1 MVTAAIGALVGWAF
15 SGSLIAAGI
24 VTTAFGAIALGASLG
39 SLFASHD
46 SMDLSSSPNYS
57 FGPISNTMSQLVPI
71 YVIYGKCRVA
81 GNIIYQ
87 AFNNDKK
94 EVQDLYILVGEG
106 GVNAIT
112 GVMANDQNPAE
123 LEGCSVTTYTDTTAA
138 THDSRDPSGARPYP
152 DNVALICLTLKA
164 QESLNGTPTITSI
177 VEGMKVWTPN
187 GFAYSRNP
195 IWIILDILCHPR
207 YGMGMGTVDSTGA
220 YMHPNWDKIDY
231 ACALA
236 AANYCD
242 GAVEYG
248 SRFQLDFVLDS
259 SRPIRDV
266 LTDFLAVCRGYM
278 VQTNKLE
285 IYIDAPVSTYSRSI
299 TPGNITEN
307 SFTFWQAAD
316 EDVCNRITVDW
327 VDPDNNYERVT
338 DVFQDSDDIAIRGV
352 VEKSVSLL
360 GVTRS
365 GQVGHMGYYLLKS
378 SMLVRNFCSFGVS
391 FKDCDIQP
399 GEVLTV
405 SFEDFTGW
413 VNKPFRVLSVKDN
426 GNDVM
431 TVTCSEYIPE
441 IYDDSVMEVPVH
453 IDTSLTTNYKPDDVE
468 DLTITEQLE
477 TLQDGS
483 YNLIAKIT
491 WTPPES
497 YQTLEL
503 WYRYS
508 SEVAWVA
515 GGTLPK
521 GSTEYYLP
529 CTGNIGDTLYV
540 RVYTVSRLGVRSAGQ
555 TTSRILRGDFTPPAA
570 PTNLQGEGG
579 FRLAHITWTDPPDG
593 DLDHIDVYRSF
604 TADDAEDFT
613 KIGIAP
619 RFAQEYIDNGLGV
632 LQTAWYKL
640 KAADV
645 AGNES
650 VFSDVVSA
658 TTKAIETDDIPDGTI
673 QESHL
678 APSLAES
685 IERIP
690 EIEEEAQERLES
702 AKSVLSNEIKNLRE
716 YADEQLSSAAEAAIG
731 VLDMVKDV
739 GDKLSDAGVY
749 VDPDSGQV
757 KIYGLEVLREETD
770 VRLSNAEIRLDAHAA
785 QISSKVTLAQ
795 VNERIA
801 EAVFGDVG
809 ELIVSGINARIDEVE
824 ETLDAQAVAIS
835 EKASST
841 QVADHELRLTTAESD
856 ILGLDAAIALK
867 ASQLEVS
874 ELTQRVNS
882 AELKIDAQNGVISQ
896 FVGQSEEDM
905 EALSDASIQNAING
919 FENQKRNKESLAYAK
934 QELKATIAE
943 VDGKVEAE
951 AAARLELGVQVEENS
966 AALLEEQQV
975 RATRD
980 EAYGSL
986 TTALVAQL
994 DNDAGEAAVE
1004 NAIQGYENS
1013 KALSKQSAAY
1023 FKELNTRIVAG
1034 QRSEAE
1040 SREVLE
1046 ASLDGALAQIEQVS
1060 KVTAGKPDVYN
1071 QPSAPS
1077 GSLKLGDLWIDTNSL
1092 IHRWTGSEWEE
1103 CRDKELVELMELAT
1117 AQTWLKAQVSAGGK
1131 TVLTGIGLLADT
1143 TTGSEITMLAN
1154 RFYLVSSIDGELIQ
1168 PFAVDASDPS
1178 NPKVVINGD
1187 LFVKALEDNGYTDGT
1202 GWIVGGNI
1210 AALNRIQLGAGGAF
1224 IAGANA
1230 IFQLGGDGQYISI
1243 DSEQG
1248 IIRISNTETGEYILM
1263 DKGDLTTYKTFSGM
1277 TYPVA
1282 LKSLRVLETGVAQN
1296 NVRKTLSQRFAA
1308 RPQITVGLNDV
1319 AIYAPEYQSSKQRVK
1334 CYVNDSEIY
1343 YNEATGIASFLP
1355 HCELT
1360 TEGGTTNVN
1369 LGDNALGSASI
1380 PISGK
1385 WIVFDQTYT
1394 VWDGLFQI
1402 SIGITQ
1408 LYISVNVYAQIG
1420 AGSDN
1425 GDAAW
1430 HRTYT
1435 IYAYVSVNGTDYL
1448 IGSVQYTKAHDTF
1461 SVNLT
1466 GSPEQYGAYK
1476 IQGSISI
1483 PTTENLV
1490 SASVKLRVYGHGD
1503 TYGNALNGTNSPE
1516 ASSAVL
1522 GNITAFTQT
1531 GVSTAID
1538 VSGWVNYTAISE

>member
-1 MVTAAIGALVGWAF
+1 MVTVAIGALAGWAF
-15 SGSLIAAGI
+15 SGALIGMGL

-87 AFNNDKK
+87 AFNNNKK

-164 QESLNGTPTITSI
+164 QENLNGTPTITSI

-207 YGMGMGTVDSTGA
+207 YGMGMGAVDSTGV
-220 YMHPNWDKIDY
+220 YTHPNWDKIDY

-242 GAVEYG
+242 GTVEYG
-248 SRFQLDFVLDS
+248 PRFQLDFVMDS

-266 LTDFLAVCRGYM
+266 LTDFLAVCRGYI

-413 VNKPFRVLSVKDN
+413 KNKPFRVLSVKDN

-555 TTSRILRGDFTPPAA
+555 TTSKILRGDTVPPAA
-570 PTNLQGEGG
+570 PTNLQGLGG
-579 FRLAHITWTDPPDG
+579 FRCAMITWVDPPDG
-593 DLDHIDVYRSF
+593 DLDHIEVYRSL
-604 TADDAEDFT
+604 TADDADDFE
-613 KIGIAP
+613 KIGISP
-619 RFAQEYIDNGLGV
+619 RFSQEYVDSNLYV

-640 KAADV
+640 KAVDV
-645 AGNES
+645 AKNES
-650 VFSDVVSA
+650 EFSAVISVTSEA
-658 TTKAIETDDIPDGTI
+658 LPA
-673 QESHL
+673 QQ
-678 APSLAES
+678 
-685 IERIP
+685 IP
-690 EIEEEAQERLES
+690 EQSIQPSKLVPQLERLINEMRAAATAALTNSINEEENRT
-702 AKSVLSNEIKNLRE
+702 
-716 YADEQLSSAAEAAIG
+716 AA
-731 VLDMVKDV
+731 
-739 GDKLSDAGVY
+739 
-749 VDPDSGQV
+749 
-757 KIYGLEVLREETD
+757 
-770 VRLSNAEIRLDAHAA
+770 
-785 QISSKVTLAQ
+785 
-795 VNERIA
+795 
-801 EAVFGDVG
+801 
-809 ELIVSGINARIDEVE
+809 
-824 ETLDAQAVAIS
+824 AVAI
-835 EKASST
+835 
-841 QVADHELRLTTAESD
+841 Q
-856 ILGLDAAIALK
+856 
-867 ASQLEVS
+867 
-874 ELTQRVNS
+874 
-882 AELKIDAQNGVISQ
+882 
-896 FVGQSEEDM
+896 
-905 EALSDASIQNAING
+905 
-919 FENQKRNKESLAYAK
+919 
-934 QELKATIAE
+934 
-943 VDGKVEAE
+943 
-951 AAARLELGVQVEENS
+951 
-966 AALLEEQQV
+966 
-975 RATRD
+975 
-980 EAYGSL
+980 
-986 TTALVAQL
+986 
-994 DNDAGEAAVE
+994 
-1004 NAIQGYENS
+1004 
-1013 KALSKQSAAY
+1013 
-1023 FKELNTRIVAG
+1023 ELNTRVVDGLLAEAEARTLLAAQLNQSVATLQQLMQVVARSVTITQQAEEPENPQAGDIWEYETGAYRQWDGAAWQSITDEQMQATIEAVTATYSLLLDVNGNVAG
-1034 QRSEAE
+1034 IGVTNSNISGSEVAI
-1040 SREVLE
+1040 
-1046 ASLDGALAQIEQVS
+1046 LADAFKIAVPNGDRTTVFQVDS
-1060 KVTAGKPDVYN
+1060 EGNVQLVGDLIA
-1071 QPSAPS
+1071 S
-1077 GSLKLGDLWIDTNSL
+1077 GSLTGREFNVAAKL
-1092 IHRWTGSEWEE
+1092 
-1103 CRDKELVELMELAT
+1103 
-1117 AQTWLKAQVSAGGK
+1117 
-1131 TVLTGIGLLADT
+1131 
-1143 TTGSEITMLAN
+1143 
-1154 RFYLVSSIDGELIQ
+1154 
-1168 PFAVDASDPS
+1168 
-1178 NPKVVINGD
+1178 
-1187 LFVKALEDNGYTDGT
+1187 
-1202 GWIVGGNI
+1202 
-1210 AALNRIQLGAGGAF
+1210 QLGAGGQLIMGDGSIFQMGSGAVILDSETGVLQIRDPNNLTTGNYIRVETGDITTYQY
-1224 IAGANA
+1224 IAGAYRA
-1230 IFQLGGDGQYISI
+1230 
-1243 DSEQG
+1243 
-1248 IIRISNTETGEYILM
+1248 M
-1263 DKGDLTTYKTFSGM
+1263 
-1277 TYPVA
+1277 
-1282 LKSLRVLETGVAQN
+1282 KSLRKMEVGVGNNGATVTLPGYWPSQPKIQVSPNALQCYNASYPNQSQQLRCYADSITYNNGVVTFVPRAYLEIGAG
-1296 NVRKTLSQRFAA
+1296 NVYVPLPVSV
-1308 RPQITVGLNDV
+1308 INHN
-1319 AIYAPEYQSSKQRVK
+1319 IYPGA
-1334 CYVNDSEIY
+1334 
-1343 YNEATGIASFLP
+1343 
-1355 HCELT
+1355 
-1360 TEGGTTNVN
+1360 GG
-1369 LGDNALGSASI
+1369 GDNI
-1380 PISGK
+1380 PLTVQTSSYAVPSGAK
-1385 WIVFDQTYT
+1385 NVVVT
-1394 VWDGLFQI
+1394 VK
-1402 SIGITQ
+1402 
-1408 LYISVNVYAQIG
+1408 VYAQQAGGATGDRVSMKNLKADVKVVFAGTTTNIG
-1420 AGSDN
+1420 TVNIPATNYNLSTEPTSYYKTVSITLPGGYSSAQNLYVSAYLYYAGSN
-1425 GDAAW
+1425 SEMQW
-1430 HRTYT
+1430 
-1435 IYAYVSVNGTDYL
+1435 IYPFAQMDRFWLRLDSLQWSLSSSTQLATGTLNYV
-1448 IGSVQYTKAHDTF
+1448 
-1461 SVNLT
+1461 
-1466 GSPEQYGAYK
+1466 
-1476 IQGSISI
+1476 
-1483 PTTENLV
+1483 
-1490 SASVKLRVYGHGD
+1490 
-1503 TYGNALNGTNSPE
+1503 
-1516 ASSAVL
+1516 
-1522 GNITAFTQT
+1522 
-1531 GVSTAID
+1531 AI
-1538 VSGWVNYTAISE
+1538 AE

>member
-207 YGMGMGTVDSTGA
+207 YGMGMGAVDSTGV
-220 YMHPNWDKIDY
+220 YTHPNWDKIDY

-236 AANYCD
+236 TANYCD
-242 GAVEYG
+242 GTVEYG
-248 SRFQLDFVLDS
+248 PRFQLDFVMDS

-266 LTDFLAVCRGYM
+266 LTDFLAVCRGYI

-413 VNKPFRVLSVKDN
+413 VDKPFRVLSVKDN

-453 IDTSLTTNYKPDDVE
+453 IDTSLTTNYKPDDVA

-555 TTSRILRGDFTPPAA
+555 TTSRILRGDTVPPAA

-579 FRLAHITWTDPPDG
+579 FRLAHLTWTDPPDG
-593 DLDHIDVYRSF
+593 DLDHIDIYRSI
-604 TADDAEDFT
+604 TADIAEDYE
-613 KIGIAP
+613 KIGTSQ
-619 RFAQEYIDNGLGV
+619 RFSQEYVDSNLYV

-640 KAADV
+640 KAVDV
-645 AGNES
+645 AKNES
-650 VFSDVVSA
+650 EFSMVISVTSEA
-658 TTKAIETDDIPDGTI
+658 LPSTEIPEASID
-673 QESHL
+673 ESKL
-678 APSLAES
+678 MPSLSQKIES
-685 IERIP
+685 IDESYAAIPAILNALSLDQTMENNATAERVLNTKV
-690 EIEEEAQERLES
+690 EDGLMAEATERLKLT
-702 AKSVLSNEIKNLRE
+702 ARL
-716 YADEQLSSAAEAAIG
+716 DETSAAVQEETIARAEGDDVLAQRITTMGAQNDQNIAAIQQ
-731 VLDMVKDV
+731 
-739 GDKLSDAGVY
+739 KL
-749 VDPDSGQV
+749 
-757 KIYGLEVLREETD
+757 
-770 VRLSNAEIRLDAHAA
+770 NA
-785 QISSKVTLAQ
+785 
-795 VNERIA
+795 
-801 EAVFGDVG
+801 
-809 ELIVSGINARIDEVE
+809 
-824 ETLDAQAVAIS
+824 
-835 EKASST
+835 
-841 QVADHELRLTTAESD
+841 
-856 ILGLDAAIALK
+856 
-867 ASQLEVS
+867 
-874 ELTQRVNS
+874 
-882 AELKIDAQNGVISQ
+882 DAQNGVAITLNALSQDKALESQAIAERTLTVKHNEEVAERLLLAIKQGETQAALEAVNQIVTGPGGLTAQNYIKTDVNGNVAGYGLYNDGKISEFGILADRFFIAKTDGTLTPVFEIDSATGLVQLIGSLIASGSLTGRELNAAAKIQLGPGGQ
-896 FVGQSEEDM
+896 FVMGDGSIFQMGSGAIIIDSETGVLQIRDPNNLTTGNYVRVDTGDITTYQYIGGAYRAMKSLRKM
-905 EALSDASIQNAING
+905 EVGVGENGTTVTLPGYWPSQPKIQVSPNALQCYDASYPNQSQQLRCYAENINY
-919 FENQKRNKESLAYAK
+919 NN
-934 QELKATIAE
+934 
-943 VDGKVEAE
+943 
-951 AAARLELGVQVEENS
+951 GVVTFMPK
-966 AALLEEQQV
+966 ALLEIKTGTKLVNLPVAPVEGHPVNDGKTLQ
-975 RATRD
+975 T
-980 EAYGSL
+980 EAF
-986 TTALVAQL
+986 ALP
-994 DNDAGEAAVE
+994 AG
-1004 NAIQGYENS
+1004 
-1013 KALSKQSAAY
+1013 
-1023 FKELNTRIVAG
+1023 
-1034 QRSEAE
+1034 
-1040 SREVLE
+1040 
-1046 ASLDGALAQIEQVS
+1046 VS
-1060 KVTAGKPDVYN
+1060 NIIVTAK
-1071 QPSAPS
+1071 
-1077 GSLKLGDLWIDTNSL
+1077 
-1092 IHRWTGSEWEE
+1092 
-1103 CRDKELVELMELAT
+1103 
-1117 AQTWLKAQVSAGGK
+1117 
-1131 TVLTGIGLLADT
+1131 
-1143 TTGSEITMLAN
+1143 
-1154 RFYLVSSIDGELIQ
+1154 
-1168 PFAVDASDPS
+1168 
-1178 NPKVVINGD
+1178 
-1187 LFVKALEDNGYTDGT
+1187 
-1202 GWIVGGNI
+1202 
-1210 AALNRIQLGAGGAF
+1210 
-1224 IAGANA
+1224 
-1230 IFQLGGDGQYISI
+1230 
-1243 DSEQG
+1243 
-1248 IIRISNTETGEYILM
+1248 
-1263 DKGDLTTYKTFSGM
+1263 
-1277 TYPVA
+1277 
-1282 LKSLRVLETGVAQN
+1282 
-1296 NVRKTLSQRFAA
+1296 
-1308 RPQITVGLNDV
+1308 
-1319 AIYAPEYQSSKQRVK
+1319 
-1334 CYVNDSEIY
+1334 
-1343 YNEATGIASFLP
+1343 
-1355 HCELT
+1355 
-1360 TEGGTTNVN
+1360 
-1369 LGDNALGSASI
+1369 
-1380 PISGK
+1380 
-1385 WIVFDQTYT
+1385 
-1394 VWDGLFQI
+1394 
-1402 SIGITQ
+1402 
-1408 LYISVNVYAQIG
+1408 VYAQ
-1420 AGSDN
+1420 D
-1425 GDAAW
+1425 
-1430 HRTYT
+1430 
-1435 IYAYVSVNGTDYL
+1435 IY
-1448 IGSVQYTKAHDTF
+1448 
-1461 SVNLT
+1461 
-1466 GSPEQYGAYK
+1466 
-1476 IQGSISI
+1476 
-1483 PTTENLV
+1483 
-1490 SASVKLRVYGHGD
+1490 
-1503 TYGNALNGTNSPE
+1503 
-1516 ASSAVL
+1516 
-1522 GNITAFTQT
+1522 
-1531 GVSTAID
+1531 ST
-1538 VSGWVNYTAISE
+1538 SGWVIYMRDCSVTVNAVVGGVSYNVGTITIPAAIHSRIQDEEPVNYYKTISKSIPVSVGSGGAQIYLTGTAKGTGNAIPRGGEGIIIVDGEAFWLRFDSLQYDVAASSKLAEGTLNYVAIAE

>member
-207 YGMGMGTVDSTGA
+207 YGMGMGAVDSTGA
-220 YMHPNWDKIDY
+220 YTHPNWDKIDY

-242 GAVEYG
+242 GTVEYG
-248 SRFQLDFVLDS
+248 PRFQLDFVMDS

-266 LTDFLAVCRGYM
+266 LTDFLAVCRGYI

-468 DLTITEQLE
+468 DLAITEQLE

-555 TTSRILRGDFTPPAA
+555 TTSRILRGDTVPPAA
-570 PTNLQGEGG
+570 PTNLQGLGG
-579 FRLAHITWTDPPDG
+579 FRCAMITWVDPPDG
-593 DLDHIDVYRSF
+593 DLDHIEVYRSL
-604 TADDAEDFT
+604 TADDADDFE
-613 KIGIAP
+613 KIGISP
-619 RFAQEYIDNGLGV
+619 RFSQEYVDSNLYV

-640 KAADV
+640 KAVDV
-645 AGNES
+645 AKNES
-650 VFSDVVSA
+650 EFSVVISVTSEA
-658 TTKAIETDDIPDGTI
+658 LPA
-673 QESHL
+673 QQ
-678 APSLAES
+678 
-685 IERIP
+685 IP
-690 EIEEEAQERLES
+690 EQSIQPSKLVPQLERLINEMRAAATAALTNSINEEENRT
-702 AKSVLSNEIKNLRE
+702 
-716 YADEQLSSAAEAAIG
+716 AA
-731 VLDMVKDV
+731 
-739 GDKLSDAGVY
+739 
-749 VDPDSGQV
+749 
-757 KIYGLEVLREETD
+757 
-770 VRLSNAEIRLDAHAA
+770 
-785 QISSKVTLAQ
+785 
-795 VNERIA
+795 
-801 EAVFGDVG
+801 
-809 ELIVSGINARIDEVE
+809 
-824 ETLDAQAVAIS
+824 AVAI
-835 EKASST
+835 
-841 QVADHELRLTTAESD
+841 Q
-856 ILGLDAAIALK
+856 
-867 ASQLEVS
+867 
-874 ELTQRVNS
+874 
-882 AELKIDAQNGVISQ
+882 
-896 FVGQSEEDM
+896 
-905 EALSDASIQNAING
+905 
-919 FENQKRNKESLAYAK
+919 
-934 QELKATIAE
+934 
-943 VDGKVEAE
+943 
-951 AAARLELGVQVEENS
+951 
-966 AALLEEQQV
+966 
-975 RATRD
+975 
-980 EAYGSL
+980 
-986 TTALVAQL
+986 
-994 DNDAGEAAVE
+994 
-1004 NAIQGYENS
+1004 
-1013 KALSKQSAAY
+1013 
-1023 FKELNTRIVAG
+1023 ELNTRVVDGLLAEAEARTLLAAQLNQSVATLQQLMQVVARSVTITQQAEEPENPQAGDIWEYETGAYRQWDGTAWLDLTDEEMQATIEAVTATYSLLLDVNGSVAG
-1034 QRSEAE
+1034 FGVTNSNIGGSEFAI
-1040 SREVLE
+1040 
-1046 ASLDGALAQIEQVS
+1046 LADAFKIAVPNGDRTTVFQVDS
-1060 KVTAGKPDVYN
+1060 EGNVQLVGDLIA
-1071 QPSAPS
+1071 S
-1077 GSLKLGDLWIDTNSL
+1077 GSLTGREFNVAAKL
-1092 IHRWTGSEWEE
+1092 
-1103 CRDKELVELMELAT
+1103 
-1117 AQTWLKAQVSAGGK
+1117 
-1131 TVLTGIGLLADT
+1131 
-1143 TTGSEITMLAN
+1143 
-1154 RFYLVSSIDGELIQ
+1154 
-1168 PFAVDASDPS
+1168 
-1178 NPKVVINGD
+1178 
-1187 LFVKALEDNGYTDGT
+1187 
-1202 GWIVGGNI
+1202 
-1210 AALNRIQLGAGGAF
+1210 QLGAGGQLIMGDGSIFQMGSGAIIIDSETGVLQIRDPNNLTTGNYIRVETGDITTYQY
-1224 IAGANA
+1224 IAGAYRA
-1230 IFQLGGDGQYISI
+1230 
-1243 DSEQG
+1243 
-1248 IIRISNTETGEYILM
+1248 M
-1263 DKGDLTTYKTFSGM
+1263 
-1277 TYPVA
+1277 
-1282 LKSLRVLETGVAQN
+1282 KSLRKMEVGVGNNGARVTLPGYWPSQPKIQVSPNALQCYNASYPNQSQQLRCYADAITYNNGVVTFIPRAYLEV
-1296 NVRKTLSQRFAA
+1296 S
-1308 RPQITVGLNDV
+1308 
-1319 AIYAPEYQSSKQRVK
+1319 
-1334 CYVNDSEIY
+1334 
-1343 YNEATGIASFLP
+1343 
-1355 HCELT
+1355 
-1360 TEGGTTNVN
+1360 
-1369 LGDNALGSASI
+1369 GDNGHMTNLAVANIGLGNWLDNPLPCSM
-1380 PISGK
+1380 
-1385 WIVFDQTYT
+1385 QT
-1394 VWDGLFQI
+1394 
-1402 SIGITQ
+1402 S
-1408 LYISVNVYAQIG
+1408 
-1420 AGSDN
+1420 
-1425 GDAAW
+1425 
-1430 HRTYT
+1430 
-1435 IYAYVSVNGTDYL
+1435 
-1448 IGSVQYTKAHDTF
+1448 
-1461 SVNLT
+1461 
-1466 GSPEQYGAYK
+1466 
-1476 IQGSISI
+1476 
-1483 PTTENLV
+1483 
-1490 SASVKLRVYGHGD
+1490 
-1503 TYGNALNGTNSPE
+1503 
-1516 ASSAVL
+1516 ASSALPTGAKNIVITVKLYAQLTVGFNPSGITNRTVKMTVNAHVGGSVHSL
-1522 GNITAFTQT
+1522 GSITFSPTGYDVSSEPSSYYRTLTQT
-1531 GVSTAID
+1531 ISSGSGAVYLTATVEQAPSYQDVRFNISNVTLSAYSRAWLRLDSLQWSLSGSTQLATGTLNYVAI
-1538 VSGWVNYTAISE
+1538 AE

>member
-187 GFAYSRNP
+187 GFIYSRNP
-195 IWIILDILCHPR
+195 IWIILDILSHPR
-207 YGMGMGTVDSTGA
+207 YGMGMGAVDSSGA
-220 YMHPNWDKIDY
+220 YTHPNWDKIDY

-242 GAVEYG
+242 GTVEYG
-248 SRFQLDFVLDS
+248 PRFQLDFVMDS

-266 LTDFLAVCRGYM
+266 LTDFLAVCRGYI

-285 IYIDAPVSTYSRSI
+285 IYIDAPISTYSRSI

-555 TTSRILRGDFTPPAA
+555 TTSRILRGDTVPPAA
-570 PTNLQGEGG
+570 PTNLQGLGG
-579 FRLAHITWTDPPDG
+579 FRCAMITWVDPPDG
-593 DLDHIDVYRSF
+593 DLDHIDVYRSLS
-604 TADDAEDFT
+604 ADDADDFE
-613 KIGIAP
+613 KIGISP
-619 RFAQEYIDNGLGV
+619 RFSQEYVDSNLYV
-632 LQTAWYKL
+632 LQTVWYKL
-640 KAADV
+640 KAVDV
-645 AGNES
+645 AKNES
-650 VFSDVVSA
+650 EFSAVISVTSEA
-658 TTKAIETDDIPDGTI
+658 LPA
-673 QESHL
+673 QQ
-678 APSLAES
+678 
-685 IERIP
+685 IP
-690 EIEEEAQERLES
+690 EQSIQPSKLVPQLERLINEMRAAATAALTNSINEEENR
-702 AKSVLSNEIKNLRE
+702 
-716 YADEQLSSAAEAAIG
+716 
-731 VLDMVKDV
+731 
-739 GDKLSDAGVY
+739 
-749 VDPDSGQV
+749 
-757 KIYGLEVLREETD
+757 
-770 VRLSNAEIRLDAHAA
+770 
-785 QISSKVTLAQ
+785 
-795 VNERIA
+795 
-801 EAVFGDVG
+801 
-809 ELIVSGINARIDEVE
+809 
-824 ETLDAQAVAIS
+824 
-835 EKASST
+835 
-841 QVADHELRLTTAESD
+841 TA
-856 ILGLDAAIALK
+856 AAIA
-867 ASQLEVS
+867 
-874 ELTQRVNS
+874 
-882 AELKIDAQNGVISQ
+882 
-896 FVGQSEEDM
+896 
-905 EALSDASIQNAING
+905 IQ
-919 FENQKRNKESLAYAK
+919 
-934 QELKATIAE
+934 
-943 VDGKVEAE
+943 
-951 AAARLELGVQVEENS
+951 
-966 AALLEEQQV
+966 
-975 RATRD
+975 
-980 EAYGSL
+980 
-986 TTALVAQL
+986 
-994 DNDAGEAAVE
+994 
-1004 NAIQGYENS
+1004 
-1013 KALSKQSAAY
+1013 
-1023 FKELNTRIVAG
+1023 ELNTRVVDGLLAEAEARTLLAAQLNQSVATLQQLMQVVARAVTITQQAEEPENPQTGDIWEYETGAYRQWDGAAWQSITDEEMQATIEAVTATYSLLLDVNGNVAG
-1034 QRSEAE
+1034 IGVTNSNISGSEVAILADVFRIAAPNGDRTTVFQVDSE
-1040 SREVLE
+1040 GNVQLIGDLI
-1046 ASLDGALAQIEQVS
+1046 ASGAITGDKINAAAQIQLGSGGQLIMGDGSIFQMGSGAVILDSETGVLQIRDPNNLTTGNYIRVETGDITTYQYIAGAYRAMKSLRKMEVGVGSNGATVTLPGYWPSQPKIQVS
-1060 KVTAGKPDVYN
+1060 PNALQCYNARYPNQSQQLRCYADAITYNNGVVTFVPRAYLEIAGGNVFY
-1071 QPSAPS
+1071 
-1077 GSLKLGDLWIDTNSL
+1077 SLPVPVVNWSF
-1092 IHRWTGSEWEE
+1092 
-1103 CRDKELVELMELAT
+1103 MEHAVPTT
-1117 AQTWLKAQVSAGGK
+1117 AQTTTYSVPAYAKNIVVSGKIYAQ
-1131 TVLTGIGLLADT
+1131 D
-1143 TTGSEITMLAN
+1143 
-1154 RFYLVSSIDGELIQ
+1154 
-1168 PFAVDASDPS
+1168 
-1178 NPKVVINGD
+1178 
-1187 LFVKALEDNGYTDGT
+1187 
-1202 GWIVGGNI
+1202 
-1210 AALNRIQLGAGGAF
+1210 AGGAQGNTVSMKCLKATVKVGF
-1224 IAGANA
+1224 AGTVTTITTITLPPTNYDLSTEPTSYYKSFSITLA
-1230 IFQLGGDGQYISI
+1230 GGNSSAQYIYLAADISYGGYNSNFPWIHSFDDMKRCWLRFDSI
-1243 DSEQG
+1243 QWTVSSSTQLA
-1248 IIRISNTETGEYILM
+1248 TG
-1263 DKGDLTTYKTFSGM
+1263 
-1277 TYPVA
+1277 
-1282 LKSLRVLETGVAQN
+1282 
-1296 NVRKTLSQRFAA
+1296 TL
-1308 RPQITVGLNDV
+1308 NYV
-1319 AIYAPEYQSSKQRVK
+1319 AIAE
-1334 CYVNDSEIY
+1334 
-1343 YNEATGIASFLP
+1343 
-1355 HCELT
+1355 
-1360 TEGGTTNVN
+1360 
-1369 LGDNALGSASI
+1369 
-1380 PISGK
+1380 
-1385 WIVFDQTYT
+1385 
-1394 VWDGLFQI
+1394 
-1402 SIGITQ
+1402 
-1408 LYISVNVYAQIG
+1408 
-1420 AGSDN
+1420 
-1425 GDAAW
+1425 
-1430 HRTYT
+1430 
-1435 IYAYVSVNGTDYL
+1435 
-1448 IGSVQYTKAHDTF
+1448 
-1461 SVNLT
+1461 
-1466 GSPEQYGAYK
+1466 
-1476 IQGSISI
+1476 
-1483 PTTENLV
+1483 
-1490 SASVKLRVYGHGD
+1490 
-1503 TYGNALNGTNSPE
+1503 
-1516 ASSAVL
+1516 
-1522 GNITAFTQT
+1522 
-1531 GVSTAID
+1531 
-1538 VSGWVNYTAISE
+1538 

>member
-15 SGSLIAAGI
+15 SGGLVAAHI
-24 VTTAFGAIALGASLG
+24 VANVWGAIALGASLG
-39 SLFASHD
+39 SLFVSRDFDADFSN
-46 SMDLSSSPNYS
+46 SPNYS

-94 EVQDLYILVGEG
+94 EIQDLYILVGEG
-106 GVNAIT
+106 GINSIT

-123 LEGCSVTTYTDTTAA
+123 LEGCSVTTYLNTTQF

-164 QESLNGTPTITSI
+164 QENLNGTPTITSI

-187 GFAYSRNP
+187 GIVYSRNP
-195 IWIILDILCHPR
+195 IWIILDILCNPR

-220 YMHPNWDKIDY
+220 YTHPDWDKIDY

-242 GAVEYG
+242 ETVEYG
-248 SRFQLDFVLDS
+248 PRFQLDFVMDTC
-259 SRPIRDV
+259 RPVRDV
-266 LTDFLAVCRGYM
+266 LADFMSSCRGYM

-285 IYIDAPVSTYSRSI
+285 LYIDAPVSTYSRSI
-299 TPGNITEN
+299 TPGNIVEN

-352 VEKSVSLL
+352 VEKSFSLL

-365 GQVGHMGYYLLKS
+365 GQVGHMGYYLLKG

-391 FKDCDIQP
+391 YKDCDIQP

-405 SFEDFTGW
+405 SFPDFTGW
-413 VNKPFRVLSVKDN
+413 NNKPFRVISVKDN

-431 TVTCSEYIPE
+431 TVTCSEYILE

-497 YQTLEL
+497 YQTLEI

-540 RVYTVSRLGVRSAGQ
+540 RVYTVSRLGVRSSGQ
-555 TTSRILRGDFTPPAA
+555 TTSRILRGDLTPPAA

-579 FRLAHITWTDPPDG
+579 FRLAHITWTDPSDG

-640 KAADV
+640 KAVDV

-650 VFSDVVSA
+650 VFSDVASA
-658 TTKAIETDDIPDGTI
+658 TTEAIETDDIPDGTI
-673 QESHL
+673 GESHL
-678 APSLAES
+678 APSLIAS
-685 IERIP
+685 IDRIGDI
-690 EIEEEAQERLES
+690 EIDIDAIDVDISGIKGDISGIKGDISGIKDDVANIETDVSEIQSNVEQVSKEAQERLES

-731 VLDMVKDV
+731 ALGMVKDV

-770 VRLSNAEIRLDAHAA
+770 VRLSNAEIRLDAQEA
-785 QISSKVTLAQ
+785 QISSKVTLTQ
-795 VNERIA
+795 VDERIA

-882 AELKIDAQNGVISQ
+882 AELRIDAQNGTISQ
-896 FVGQSEEDM
+896 FVGQSKEDVD
-905 EALSDASIQNAING
+905 ALSDASIQNAING
-919 FENQKRNKESLAYAK
+919 FDSQKRNKESLAYAK
-934 QELKATIAE
+934 QELKANISE
-943 VDGKVEAE
+943 VNGKVEAE
-951 AAARLELGVQVEENS
+951 AAARLELGVRVDGNYS
-966 AALLEEQQV
+966 AILEEQSA
-975 RATRD
+975 RASADEALTNQIETVASAYQAGDSSLLAAIQSEAETRANKDEVLTKQIEEAVSDYQTGDSSLLAAIQSEATTRADADEALTSQIETVASAYQAGDSDLLAAIQSEATTRANKD
-980 EAYGSL
+980 EAYGNL

-1013 KALSKQSAAY
+1013 QALSKQSAAY

-1034 QRSEAE
+1034 QRSEVE
-1040 SREVLE
+1040 SREV
-1046 ASLDGALAQIEQVS
+1046 
-1060 KVTAGKPDVYN
+1060 
-1071 QPSAPS
+1071 
-1077 GSLKLGDLWIDTNSL
+1077 
-1092 IHRWTGSEWEE
+1092 
-1103 CRDKELVELMELAT
+1103 
-1117 AQTWLKAQVSAGGK
+1117 
-1131 TVLTGIGLLADT
+1131 
-1143 TTGSEITMLAN
+1143 
-1154 RFYLVSSIDGELIQ
+1154 
-1168 PFAVDASDPS
+1168 
-1178 NPKVVINGD
+1178 
-1187 LFVKALEDNGYTDGT
+1187 
-1202 GWIVGGNI
+1202 
-1210 AALNRIQLGAGGAF
+1210 
-1224 IAGANA
+1224 
-1230 IFQLGGDGQYISI
+1230 
-1243 DSEQG
+1243 
-1248 IIRISNTETGEYILM
+1248 
-1263 DKGDLTTYKTFSGM
+1263 
-1277 TYPVA
+1277 
-1282 LKSLRVLETGVAQN
+1282 
-1296 NVRKTLSQRFAA
+1296 
-1308 RPQITVGLNDV
+1308 
-1319 AIYAPEYQSSKQRVK
+1319 
-1334 CYVNDSEIY
+1334 
-1343 YNEATGIASFLP
+1343 
-1355 HCELT
+1355 
-1360 TEGGTTNVN
+1360 
-1369 LGDNALGSASI
+1369 
-1380 PISGK
+1380 
-1385 WIVFDQTYT
+1385 
-1394 VWDGLFQI
+1394 
-1402 SIGITQ
+1402 
-1408 LYISVNVYAQIG
+1408 
-1420 AGSDN
+1420 
-1425 GDAAW
+1425 
-1430 HRTYT
+1430 
-1435 IYAYVSVNGTDYL
+1435 
-1448 IGSVQYTKAHDTF
+1448 
-1461 SVNLT
+1461 
-1466 GSPEQYGAYK
+1466 
-1476 IQGSISI
+1476 
-1483 PTTENLV
+1483 
-1490 SASVKLRVYGHGD
+1490 
-1503 TYGNALNGTNSPE
+1503 
-1516 ASSAVL
+1516 
-1522 GNITAFTQT
+1522 
-1531 GVSTAID
+1531 
-1538 VSGWVNYTAISE
+1538 

>member
-1 MVTAAIGALVGWAF
+1 MVTVAIGALVGWAF
-15 SGSLIAAGI
+15 SGALIGLGL

-39 SLFASHD
+39 SLFVSRD
-46 SMDLSSSPNYS
+46 IGDYSSSPNYS

-71 YVIYGKCRVA
+71 FVVYGKNRVA

-87 AFNNDKK
+87 VFDSDKK
-94 EVQDLYILVGEG
+94 EKQDLYVLVGEG
-106 GVNAIT
+106 GIT
-112 GVMANDQNPAE
+112 SINDVMANDQNPAK
-123 LEGCSVTTYTDTTAA
+123 LDGCSVTTYLDTDST

-164 QESLNGTPTITSI
+164 QENLNGTPTITSI
-177 VEGMKVWTPN
+177 VEGMKVWTPG

-207 YGMGMGTVDSTGA
+207 YGMGMGVVDGSGV
-220 YMHPNWDKIDY
+220 YSHPNWDKIDY

-242 GAVEYG
+242 ATVEYG
-248 SRFQLDFVLDS
+248 PRFQLDFVIDTQ
-259 SRPIRDV
+259 RPIRDI

-278 VQTNKLE
+278 VQTDKLE

-299 TPGNITEN
+299 TPGNIVEG

-316 EDVCNRITVDW
+316 ADICNRITIDW
-327 VDPDNNYERVT
+327 IDPENSYERVT
-338 DVFQDSDDIAIRGV
+338 DVFQDSDDIAVRGV

-360 GVTRS
+360 GITRS

-378 SMLVRNFCSFGVS
+378 SLLVRNFCSFGVS

-405 SFEDFTGW
+405 SFQDFTGW

-555 TTSRILRGDFTPPAA
+555 TTSRILRGDTVPPAA

-579 FRLAHITWTDPPDG
+579 FRLAHIKWTDPPDG
-593 DLDHIDVYRSF
+593 DLDHIDVYRSI
-604 TADDAEDFT
+604 TADIAEDYE
-613 KIGIAP
+613 KIGTSQ
-619 RFAQEYIDNGLGV
+619 RFSQEYVDSNLYV

-640 KAADV
+640 KAVDV
-645 AGNES
+645 AKNES
-650 VFSDVVSA
+650 EFSAVISVTSEALPA
-658 TTKAIETDDIPDGTI
+658 TEIPEASID
-673 QESHL
+673 ESKL
-678 APSLAES
+678 MPSLADKITS
-685 IERIP
+685 VDNSDTAISLILNA
-690 EIEEEAQERLES
+690 IEEDRNAKSRAAIQQVSQIVRGENGLEAQWYVKTDVNGRIAGFGLFNSGSTSEFAVL
-702 AKSVLSNEIKNLRE
+702 AKHFFIAKDDGTATPVFEVNSETGLVQI
-716 YADEQLSSAAEAAIG
+716 IG
-731 VLDMVKDV
+731 DLIASGSIT
-739 GDKLSDAGVY
+739 GDK
-749 VDPDSGQV
+749 
-757 KIYGLEVLREETD
+757 I
-770 VRLSNAEIRLDAHAA
+770 NAAA
-785 QISSKVTLAQ
+785 Q
-795 VNERIA
+795 
-801 EAVFGDVG
+801 
-809 ELIVSGINARIDEVE
+809 
-824 ETLDAQAVAIS
+824 
-835 EKASST
+835 
-841 QVADHELRLTTAESD
+841 
-856 ILGLDAAIALK
+856 
-867 ASQLEVS
+867 
-874 ELTQRVNS
+874 
-882 AELKIDAQNGVISQ
+882 
-896 FVGQSEEDM
+896 
-905 EALSDASIQNAING
+905 
-919 FENQKRNKESLAYAK
+919 
-934 QELKATIAE
+934 
-943 VDGKVEAE
+943 
-951 AAARLELGVQVEENS
+951 
-966 AALLEEQQV
+966 
-975 RATRD
+975 
-980 EAYGSL
+980 
-986 TTALVAQL
+986 
-994 DNDAGEAAVE
+994 
-1004 NAIQGYENS
+1004 
-1013 KALSKQSAAY
+1013 
-1023 FKELNTRIVAG
+1023 
-1034 QRSEAE
+1034 
-1040 SREVLE
+1040 
-1046 ASLDGALAQIEQVS
+1046 
-1060 KVTAGKPDVYN
+1060 
-1071 QPSAPS
+1071 
-1077 GSLKLGDLWIDTNSL
+1077 
-1092 IHRWTGSEWEE
+1092 
-1103 CRDKELVELMELAT
+1103 
-1117 AQTWLKAQVSAGGK
+1117 
-1131 TVLTGIGLLADT
+1131 
-1143 TTGSEITMLAN
+1143 
-1154 RFYLVSSIDGELIQ
+1154 
-1168 PFAVDASDPS
+1168 
-1178 NPKVVINGD
+1178 
-1187 LFVKALEDNGYTDGT
+1187 
-1202 GWIVGGNI
+1202 
-1210 AALNRIQLGAGGAF
+1210 IQLGAGGAF

-1282 LKSLRVLETGVAQN
+1282 LKSLRVLETGAAQN
-1296 NVRKTLSQRFAA
+1296 NVRKTLSRRFAA
-1308 RPQITVGLNDV
+1308 KPQITVGLNDV

-1334 CYVNDSEIY
+1334 CYVNDNETY

-1360 TEGGTTNVN
+1360 TEGGKTNVN
-1369 LGDNALGSASI
+1369 VGDNALGRASI
-1380 PISGK
+1380 PISNK
-1385 WIVFDQTYT
+1385 WKVFDQTYT

-1425 GDAAW
+1425 GNAAW

-1435 IYAYVSVNGTDYL
+1435 IYAYLSVNGTDYL
-1448 IGSVQYTKAHDTF
+1448 VGSVTYTKAADTF
-1461 SVNLT
+1461 STNLT
-1466 GSPEQYGAYK
+1466 GAPEQYGTYK

-1483 PTTENLV
+1483 PTTENLI

-1503 TYGNALNGTNSPE
+1503 TYGNALNGKYSPE

-1538 VSGWVNYTAISE
+1538 VDGWVNYTAISE

>member
-106 GVNAIT
+106 GINAIT
-112 GVMANDQNPAE
+112 GVMANDRNPAE

-164 QESLNGTPTITSI
+164 QENLNGTPTITSI

-207 YGMGMGTVDSTGA
+207 YGMGMGVVDSTGV
-220 YMHPNWDKIDY
+220 YTHPNWDKIDY

-242 GAVEYG
+242 GTVEYG
-248 SRFQLDFVLDS
+248 PRFQLDFVMDS

-266 LTDFLAVCRGYM
+266 LTDFLAVCRGYI

-540 RVYTVSRLGVRSAGQ
+540 RVYTVSRLGVRSTGQ
-555 TTSRILRGDFTPPAA
+555 TTSRILRGDTVPPAV
-570 PTNLQGEGG
+570 PTNLQGLSG
-579 FRLAHITWTDPPDG
+579 FRCAMITWIDPPDG
-593 DLDHIDVYRSF
+593 DLDHIDVYRSL
-604 TADDAEDFT
+604 TADDADDFE
-613 KIGIAP
+613 KIGISP
-619 RFAQEYIDNGLGV
+619 RFSQEYVDSNLYV

-640 KAADV
+640 KAVDV
-645 AGNES
+645 AKNES
-650 VFSDVVSA
+650 EFSAVISVTSEALPATEIPEQSIQPSKLVPQLERLVSEMR
-658 TTKAIETDDIPDGTI
+658 T
-673 QESHL
+673 
-678 APSLAES
+678 LAEANLTNS
-685 IERIP
+685 IN
-690 EIEEEAQERLES
+690 EEENR
-702 AKSVLSNEIKNLRE
+702 
-716 YADEQLSSAAEAAIG
+716 
-731 VLDMVKDV
+731 
-739 GDKLSDAGVY
+739 
-749 VDPDSGQV
+749 
-757 KIYGLEVLREETD
+757 
-770 VRLSNAEIRLDAHAA
+770 
-785 QISSKVTLAQ
+785 
-795 VNERIA
+795 
-801 EAVFGDVG
+801 
-809 ELIVSGINARIDEVE
+809 
-824 ETLDAQAVAIS
+824 
-835 EKASST
+835 
-841 QVADHELRLTTAESD
+841 TT
-856 ILGLDAAIALK
+856 AAIA
-867 ASQLEVS
+867 
-874 ELTQRVNS
+874 
-882 AELKIDAQNGVISQ
+882 I
-896 FVGQSEEDM
+896 
-905 EALSDASIQNAING
+905 
-919 FENQKRNKESLAYAK
+919 
-934 QELKATIAE
+934 QELSTE
-943 VDGKVEAE
+943 VVEGLLAEAE
-951 AAARLELGVQVEENS
+951 ART
-966 AALLEEQQV
+966 LL
-975 RATRD
+975 A
-980 EAYGSL
+980 
-986 TTALVAQL
+986 AQL
-994 DNDAGEAAVE
+994 NGSIATLQQLMQVVARSVTISQQATAPDNPQTGDIWEYATGQYRQWDGAAWQEITDEQMQATIEAVTATYSLLLDV
-1004 NAIQGYENS
+1004 NGN
-1013 KALSKQSAAY
+1013 
-1023 FKELNTRIVAG
+1023 VAG
-1034 QRSEAE
+1034 IGITNSNIGGSEFAILADAFKIATSSGDKTTIFQIDAE
-1040 SREVLE
+1040 GNVQL
-1046 ASLDGALAQIEQVS
+1046 I
-1060 KVTAGKPDVYN
+1060 
-1071 QPSAPS
+1071 
-1077 GSLKLGDLWIDTNSL
+1077 GDLI
-1092 IHRWTGSEWEE
+1092 
-1103 CRDKELVELMELAT
+1103 
-1117 AQTWLKAQVSAGGK
+1117 AGGSI
-1131 TVLTGIGLLADT
+1131 TGD
-1143 TTGSEITMLAN
+1143 
-1154 RFYLVSSIDGELIQ
+1154 
-1168 PFAVDASDPS
+1168 
-1178 NPKVVINGD
+1178 KIN
-1187 LFVKALEDNGYTDGT
+1187 
-1202 GWIVGGNI
+1202 
-1210 AALNRIQLGAGGAF
+1210 AAAQIQLGAGGQLIMGDGSIFQMGSGAVILDSEDGVLQIRDPNNLTTGNYIRVETGDITTYQY
-1224 IAGANA
+1224 IAGAYRA
-1230 IFQLGGDGQYISI
+1230 
-1243 DSEQG
+1243 
-1248 IIRISNTETGEYILM
+1248 M
-1263 DKGDLTTYKTFSGM
+1263 
-1277 TYPVA
+1277 
-1282 LKSLRVLETGVAQN
+1282 KSLRKMEVGVGNNGSTVTLPGYWPSQPKIQVSPNALQCYNASYPNQSQQLRCYADAITYNNGVVTFVPRAYLEIAAGGN
-1296 NVRKTLSQRFAA
+1296 NVSL
-1308 RPQITVGLNDV
+1308 PV
-1319 AIYAPEYQSSKQRVK
+1319 AVINHNIYPGA
-1334 CYVNDSEIY
+1334 
-1343 YNEATGIASFLP
+1343 
-1355 HCELT
+1355 
-1360 TEGGTTNVN
+1360 GG
-1369 LGDNALGSASI
+1369 GDNI
-1380 PISGK
+1380 PLTVQTSSYAVPSGAK
-1385 WIVFDQTYT
+1385 NVVVT
-1394 VWDGLFQI
+1394 VK
-1402 SIGITQ
+1402 
-1408 LYISVNVYAQIG
+1408 VYAQQAGGATGDRVSMKNLKADVKVVFAGATTNIG
-1420 AGSDN
+1420 TVNIPATNYNLSTEPTSYYKTVSITLPGGYSSAQNLYVSAYLYYAGSNSEMQWIYTFAQMDRFWLRLDSLQWSLS
-1425 GDAAW
+1425 GSTQLAAG
-1430 HRTYT
+1430 TLN
-1435 IYAYVSVNGTDYL
+1435 YV
-1448 IGSVQYTKAHDTF
+1448 
-1461 SVNLT
+1461 
-1466 GSPEQYGAYK
+1466 
-1476 IQGSISI
+1476 
-1483 PTTENLV
+1483 
-1490 SASVKLRVYGHGD
+1490 
-1503 TYGNALNGTNSPE
+1503 
-1516 ASSAVL
+1516 
-1522 GNITAFTQT
+1522 
-1531 GVSTAID
+1531 AI
-1538 VSGWVNYTAISE
+1538 AE

>member
-112 GVMANDQNPAE
+112 GVMANDRNPAE
-123 LEGCSVTTYTDTTAA
+123 LDGCSVTTYTDTTAA

-207 YGMGMGTVDSTGA
+207 YGMGMGVVDSTGA
-220 YMHPNWDKIDY
+220 YTHPNWDKIDY

-242 GAVEYG
+242 GTVGYG
-248 SRFQLDFVLDS
+248 PRFQLDFVMDS

-266 LTDFLAVCRGYM
+266 LTDFLAVCRGYI

-555 TTSRILRGDFTPPAA
+555 TTSRILRGDTVPPAA
-570 PTNLQGEGG
+570 PTNLQGLGG
-579 FRLAHITWTDPPDG
+579 FRCAMITWVDPPDG
-593 DLDHIDVYRSF
+593 DLDHIEVYRSL
-604 TADDAEDFT
+604 TADDADDFE
-613 KIGIAP
+613 KIGISP
-619 RFAQEYIDNGLGV
+619 RFSQEYVDSNLYV

-640 KAADV
+640 KAVDV
-645 AGNES
+645 AKNES
-650 VFSDVVSA
+650 EFSVVISVTSEA
-658 TTKAIETDDIPDGTI
+658 LPA
-673 QESHL
+673 QQ
-678 APSLAES
+678 
-685 IERIP
+685 IP
-690 EIEEEAQERLES
+690 EQSIQPSKLVPQLERLINEMRAAATAALTNSINEEENRTA
-702 AKSVLSNEIKNLRE
+702 
-716 YADEQLSSAAEAAIG
+716 
-731 VLDMVKDV
+731 
-739 GDKLSDAGVY
+739 
-749 VDPDSGQV
+749 
-757 KIYGLEVLREETD
+757 T
-770 VRLSNAEIRLDAHAA
+770 
-785 QISSKVTLAQ
+785 
-795 VNERIA
+795 
-801 EAVFGDVG
+801 
-809 ELIVSGINARIDEVE
+809 
-824 ETLDAQAVAIS
+824 AVAI
-835 EKASST
+835 
-841 QVADHELRLTTAESD
+841 Q
-856 ILGLDAAIALK
+856 
-867 ASQLEVS
+867 
-874 ELTQRVNS
+874 
-882 AELKIDAQNGVISQ
+882 
-896 FVGQSEEDM
+896 
-905 EALSDASIQNAING
+905 
-919 FENQKRNKESLAYAK
+919 
-934 QELKATIAE
+934 
-943 VDGKVEAE
+943 
-951 AAARLELGVQVEENS
+951 
-966 AALLEEQQV
+966 
-975 RATRD
+975 
-980 EAYGSL
+980 
-986 TTALVAQL
+986 
-994 DNDAGEAAVE
+994 
-1004 NAIQGYENS
+1004 
-1013 KALSKQSAAY
+1013 
-1023 FKELNTRIVAG
+1023 ELNTRV
-1034 QRSEAE
+1034 
-1040 SREVLE
+1040 V
-1046 ASLDGALAQIEQVS
+1046 D
-1060 KVTAGKPDVYN
+1060 
-1071 QPSAPS
+1071 
-1077 GSLKLGDLWIDTNSL
+1077 
-1092 IHRWTGSEWEE
+1092 
-1103 CRDKELVELMELAT
+1103 
-1117 AQTWLKAQVSAGGK
+1117 
-1131 TVLTGIGLLADT
+1131 GLLAEAEARTLLAAQLNQSVATLQQLMQVVARSVTITQQT
-1143 TTGSEITMLAN
+1143 TAPDNPQIGDIWEYATGQYRQWDGAAWQEITDEEMQATIEAVTATYSLLLDVNGSVAGFGVTNSNIGGSEFAILADAFKIATSSGDKTTIFQIDAEGN
-1154 RFYLVSSIDGELIQ
+1154 VQLV
-1168 PFAVDASDPS
+1168 
-1178 NPKVVINGD
+1178 GD
-1187 LFVKALEDNGYTDGT
+1187 LIA
-1202 GWIVGGNI
+1202 GGSISGDKIN
-1210 AALNRIQLGAGGAF
+1210 AAAQIQLGAGGQL
-1224 IAGANA
+1224 IMGDGS
-1230 IFQLGGDGQYISI
+1230 IFQMGSGAVILDSEDGVLQIRDPNNLTTGNYIRVETGDITTYQYI
-1243 DSEQG
+1243 G
-1248 IIRISNTETGEYILM
+1248 GAYRAM
-1263 DKGDLTTYKTFSGM
+1263 
-1277 TYPVA
+1277 
-1282 LKSLRVLETGVAQN
+1282 KSLRKMEVGVGN
-1296 NVRKTLSQRFAA
+1296 N
-1308 RPQITVGLNDV
+1308 
-1319 AIYAPEYQSSKQRVK
+1319 
-1334 CYVNDSEIY
+1334 
-1343 YNEATGIASFLP
+1343 
-1355 HCELT
+1355 
-1360 TEGGTTNVN
+1360 GTTVTLPGYWPSQPKIQVSPNALQCYNASYPNQSQQLRCYADSITYNNGVVTFVPRAYLEIGAGNVYVPLPVSVIN
-1369 LGDNALGSASI
+1369 HNIYPGTGGGDNI
-1380 PISGK
+1380 PLTVQTSSYAVPSGAK
-1385 WIVFDQTYT
+1385 NVVVT
-1394 VWDGLFQI
+1394 VK
-1402 SIGITQ
+1402 
-1408 LYISVNVYAQIG
+1408 VYAQQAGGATGDRVSMKNLKADVKVVFAGTTTNIG
-1420 AGSDN
+1420 TVNIPATNYNLSTEPTGYYKTVSITLPGGYSSAQNLYVSAYLYYAGSN
-1425 GDAAW
+1425 LEMQW
-1430 HRTYT
+1430 
-1435 IYAYVSVNGTDYL
+1435 IYPFAQMDRFWLRLDSLQWSLSSSTQLATGTLNYV
-1448 IGSVQYTKAHDTF
+1448 
-1461 SVNLT
+1461 
-1466 GSPEQYGAYK
+1466 
-1476 IQGSISI
+1476 
-1483 PTTENLV
+1483 
-1490 SASVKLRVYGHGD
+1490 
-1503 TYGNALNGTNSPE
+1503 
-1516 ASSAVL
+1516 
-1522 GNITAFTQT
+1522 
-1531 GVSTAID
+1531 AI
-1538 VSGWVNYTAISE
+1538 AE

>member
-112 GVMANDQNPAE
+112 GVMANDRNPAE
-123 LEGCSVTTYTDTTAA
+123 LDGCSVTTYTDTTAA

-187 GFAYSRNP
+187 GFTYSRNP

-220 YMHPNWDKIDY
+220 YTHPNWDKIDY

-242 GAVEYG
+242 GTVEYG
-248 SRFQLDFVLDS
+248 PRFQLDFVMDS

-285 IYIDAPVSTYSRSI
+285 LYIDAPVSTYSRSI

-307 SFTFWQAAD
+307 SFIFWQAAD

-426 GNDVM
+426 GNDEM

-555 TTSRILRGDFTPPAA
+555 TTSRILRGDTVPPAA

-579 FRLAHITWTDPPDG
+579 FRLAHLTWTDPPDG
-593 DLDHIDVYRSF
+593 DLDHIDVYRSI
-604 TADDAEDFT
+604 TADIAEDYE
-613 KIGIAP
+613 KIGTSQ
-619 RFAQEYIDNGLGV
+619 RFSQEYVDSNLYV

-640 KAADV
+640 KAVDV
-645 AGNES
+645 AKNES
-650 VFSDVVSA
+650 EFSAVISVTSEALPA
-658 TTKAIETDDIPDGTI
+658 TEIPEASID
-673 QESHL
+673 ESKL
-678 APSLAES
+678 MPSLSQKIES
-685 IERIP
+685 IDESYAAIPAILNALSLDQTMENNATAERVLNTKV
-690 EIEEEAQERLES
+690 EDGLMAEATERLKLT
-702 AKSVLSNEIKNLRE
+702 ARL
-716 YADEQLSSAAEAAIG
+716 DETSAAVQEETIARAEGDDVLAQRITTMGAQNDQNIAAIQQ
-731 VLDMVKDV
+731 
-739 GDKLSDAGVY
+739 KL
-749 VDPDSGQV
+749 
-757 KIYGLEVLREETD
+757 
-770 VRLSNAEIRLDAHAA
+770 NA
-785 QISSKVTLAQ
+785 
-795 VNERIA
+795 
-801 EAVFGDVG
+801 
-809 ELIVSGINARIDEVE
+809 
-824 ETLDAQAVAIS
+824 
-835 EKASST
+835 
-841 QVADHELRLTTAESD
+841 
-856 ILGLDAAIALK
+856 
-867 ASQLEVS
+867 
-874 ELTQRVNS
+874 
-882 AELKIDAQNGVISQ
+882 DAQNGVAITLNALSQDKALESQAIAERTLTVKHNEEVAERLLLAIKQGETQAALEAVNQIVTGPGGLTAQNYIKTDVNGNVAGYGLYNDGKISEFGILADRFFIAKTDGTLTPVFEIDSATGLVQLIGSLIASGSLTGRELNAAAKIQLGPGGQ
-896 FVGQSEEDM
+896 FVMGDGSIFQMGSGAIIIDSETGVLQIRDPNNLTTGNYIRVETGDITTYQYIGGAYRAMKSLRKMEVGVGSNGATVTLPGYWPSQPKIQVSPNALQCYNASYPNQSQQLRCYADAITYNNGVVTFVPRAYLEIAGGNVFYSLPVPVVNWSFM
-905 EALSDASIQNAING
+905 EHAVPTTAQTTTYSVS
-919 FENQKRNKESLAYAK
+919 AYAK
-934 QELKATIAE
+934 NIVVSGKIYAQDAGGAQGNTVSMKCLKATVKVGFAGTVTTITTITLPPTNYDLSTEPTSYYKSFSITLAGGNSSSQYIYLAADISYGGYNSNFPWVHSFDDMKRCWLRFDSIQWTVSSSTQLATGTLNYVAIAE
-943 VDGKVEAE
+943 
-951 AAARLELGVQVEENS
+951 
-966 AALLEEQQV
+966 
-975 RATRD
+975 
-980 EAYGSL
+980 
-986 TTALVAQL
+986 
-994 DNDAGEAAVE
+994 
-1004 NAIQGYENS
+1004 
-1013 KALSKQSAAY
+1013 
-1023 FKELNTRIVAG
+1023 
-1034 QRSEAE
+1034 
-1040 SREVLE
+1040 
-1046 ASLDGALAQIEQVS
+1046 
-1060 KVTAGKPDVYN
+1060 
-1071 QPSAPS
+1071 
-1077 GSLKLGDLWIDTNSL
+1077 
-1092 IHRWTGSEWEE
+1092 
-1103 CRDKELVELMELAT
+1103 
-1117 AQTWLKAQVSAGGK
+1117 
-1131 TVLTGIGLLADT
+1131 
-1143 TTGSEITMLAN
+1143 
-1154 RFYLVSSIDGELIQ
+1154 
-1168 PFAVDASDPS
+1168 
-1178 NPKVVINGD
+1178 
-1187 LFVKALEDNGYTDGT
+1187 
-1202 GWIVGGNI
+1202 
-1210 AALNRIQLGAGGAF
+1210 
-1224 IAGANA
+1224 
-1230 IFQLGGDGQYISI
+1230 
-1243 DSEQG
+1243 
-1248 IIRISNTETGEYILM
+1248 
-1263 DKGDLTTYKTFSGM
+1263 
-1277 TYPVA
+1277 
-1282 LKSLRVLETGVAQN
+1282 
-1296 NVRKTLSQRFAA
+1296 
-1308 RPQITVGLNDV
+1308 
-1319 AIYAPEYQSSKQRVK
+1319 
-1334 CYVNDSEIY
+1334 
-1343 YNEATGIASFLP
+1343 
-1355 HCELT
+1355 
-1360 TEGGTTNVN
+1360 
-1369 LGDNALGSASI
+1369 
-1380 PISGK
+1380 
-1385 WIVFDQTYT
+1385 
-1394 VWDGLFQI
+1394 
-1402 SIGITQ
+1402 
-1408 LYISVNVYAQIG
+1408 
-1420 AGSDN
+1420 
-1425 GDAAW
+1425 
-1430 HRTYT
+1430 
-1435 IYAYVSVNGTDYL
+1435 
-1448 IGSVQYTKAHDTF
+1448 
-1461 SVNLT
+1461 
-1466 GSPEQYGAYK
+1466 
-1476 IQGSISI
+1476 
-1483 PTTENLV
+1483 
-1490 SASVKLRVYGHGD
+1490 
-1503 TYGNALNGTNSPE
+1503 
-1516 ASSAVL
+1516 
-1522 GNITAFTQT
+1522 
-1531 GVSTAID
+1531 
-1538 VSGWVNYTAISE
+1538 